1 MVSPS
6 TTHCTWFP
14 VVHRLNRPTTTV
26 ENPLDAGKMSSPSPS
41 FTKIAAKI
49 PRRTT
54 RRIVERRG
62 IPRRC
67 ARSGDENWRRRL
79 YERRLRGGRY
89 RGTHV
94 IAIAPRLVAAAC
106 GAMKN
111 TRLSFIHRRSASSD
125 TYGIFKLTCRIRT
138 RCSRL
143 RETPVK
149 RDHAAFVL
157 AVDGERGPR
166 QIRLDEV
173 PEMFYSGPNNGLV
186 RAQCSL
192 PIPTAAHAKEA
203 CGGWN
208 SVKPPR
214 AFRRCIRCFSHSI
227 RTRMRRSDLTGSP
240 GICAANTDCAA
251 GPLPVGG
258 CKASCATITINPSA
272 QAQPAL
278 GCRRRRAAVP
288 CAPFA
293 WRLNVRKA
301 FQ

>member
-6 TTHCTWFP
+6 TTHCAWFP
-14 VVHRLNRPTTTV
+14 VLHSVNRPPPTL

-106 GAMKN
+106 GAMEN
-111 TRLSFIHRRSASSD
+111 TRLSFMYRKSASSD

-143 RETPVK
+143 HETPVK

-173 PEMFYSGPNNGLV
+173 PEMFYSGPNDGLV

-192 PIPTAAHAKEA
+192 PIPTTAHAREA

-208 SVKPPR
+208 SGKPPR
-214 AFRRCIRCFSHSI
+214 ASRRSIRCFSRSI

-240 GICAANTDCAA
+240 GFFRPNTGFA
-251 GPLPVGG
+251 GGALSGG
-258 CKASCATITINPSA
+258 
-272 QAQPAL
+272 
-278 GCRRRRAAVP
+278 GG
-288 CAPFA
+288 
-293 WRLNVRKA
+293 
-301 FQ
+301 